1 MTTTIGLD
9 EVMEAGREIV
19 EGKVR
24 GRVVVEIG

>member
-1 MTTTIGLD
+1 MTSTIPLN

-19 EGKVR
+19 AGRIK